1 MEVKPYLPPEELK
14 RLERVEKDADRA
26 RRLRVVIL
34 ACEGWTAPAV
44 AMAVG
49 LSRRICQRWVA
60 RYNEQGLRG
69 LDDQRG
75 NEGKLPLTSDEVA
88 LFRERL
94 TQGPT
99 ADDHVC
105 SLRGKDF
112 QRILAEEFGL
122 RRSLPAVYWLLH
134 RLGYSYL
141 RPRPR
146 HRKFD
151 PAACAEF
158 QRTWPERLQQIA
170 TQQPGKRLCVYFQD
184 EARFGQQGTTTNVW
198 AQRGSRPTATRQT
211 EYQYLWVLG
220 AVCPETGYAEGLLS
234 PNLNTT
240 VVNVFLQ
247 LFSQSIGEDE
257 HAVMVWDGA
266 GFHTSRSLVV
276 PPNITLVKLPPYSPE
291 LNPIENLWHYL
302 KSHYWSNHAYA
313 DYHALEHATM
323 TAWRHA
329 VLDTELVKTVCA
341 ATFLERATSG

>member
-1 MEVKPYLPPEELK
+1 MEVKPYLPLEELK
-14 RLERVEKDADRA
+14 RLERVEKDVDRA

-60 RYNEQGLRG
+60 RYNEQGLPG

-75 NEGKLPLTSDEVA
+75 HEGKLPLTPDEVA

-94 TQGPT
+94 TRGPT
-99 ADDHVC
+99 ADDQVC

-122 RRSLPAVYWLLH
+122 LRSLPAVYWLLH

-151 PAACAEF
+151 SAACAEF
-158 QRTWPERLQQIA
+158 QRTWPEQLQQIA
-170 TQQPGKRLCVYFQD
+170 RQHPGKRLRVYFQD

-198 AQRGSRPTATRQT
+198 AERGSRPTAVS
-211 EYQYLWVLG
+211 VLVG
-220 AVCPETGYAEGLLS
+220 ARGRVSGDRACRGTLEPTTQHQGRECVFATLL
-234 PNLNTT
+234 
-240 VVNVFLQ
+240 
-247 LFSQSIGEDE
+247 
-257 HAVMVWDGA
+257 AVDRRG
-266 GFHTSRSLVV
+266 
-276 PPNITLVKLPPYSPE
+276 
-291 LNPIENLWHYL
+291 
-302 KSHYWSNHAYA
+302 
-313 DYHALEHATM
+313 
-323 TAWRHA
+323 
-329 VLDTELVKTVCA
+329 
-341 ATFLERATSG
+341 